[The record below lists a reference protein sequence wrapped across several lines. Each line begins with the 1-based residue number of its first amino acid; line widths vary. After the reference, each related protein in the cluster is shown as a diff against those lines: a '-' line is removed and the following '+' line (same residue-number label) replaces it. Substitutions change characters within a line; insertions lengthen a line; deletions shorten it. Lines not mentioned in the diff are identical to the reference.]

1 MRKLLALAIGILCAM
16 SLTLSA
22 AEGGKKKEMT
32 EEQKTLWKEMVTKY
46 DANKDGKLDKEE
58 RAKMSK
64 EDKQKLHQAMGNKEA
79 KKEHSK

>member
-1 MRKLLALAIGILCAM
+1 M

-58 RAKMSK
+58 RAKISA
-64 EDKQKLHQAMGNKEA
+64 EDKEKLQKAGLMPEPKQ
-79 KKEHSK
+79 KKKKN